1 MGNEQTL
8 EKKAATRNGVSRL
21 VFAALS
27 ILLEITLIVLLF
39 TVLSRYAE
47 WVNAFTRILAL
58 ILVLTIYGQHKT
70 STMKMPWIMLI
81 MALPVAY
88 YALRLAYYNSI
99 HLPSEVGIFLQNNGN
114 FLRMIDRGTAV
125 VLPLAINFGCLALM
139 MFSRKAMYTW
149 AVSIFSLA
157 LPVLLLIS
165 NIYPA

>member
-1 MGNEQTL
+1 MTKAVKNRFAKPD
-8 EKKAATRNGVSRL
+8 EKAPQNPVTKAIGSVVMFFYRAR
-21 VFAALS
+21 
-27 ILLEITLIVLLF
+27 
-39 TVLSRYAE
+39 
-47 WVNAFTRILAL
+47 
-58 ILVLTIYGQHKT
+58 K
-70 STMKMPWIMLI
+70 LI
-81 MALPVAY
+81 MALPVVY